1 MAHEDSRPPSSHD
14 AETMPSPQTPVSSR
28 GLSSTGRSMAAA
40 AMPERVAG
48 YKISR
53 ILGQGGM
60 GVVYLAKREDSGF
73 APVVALKVIKRGM
86 DTEDIVRRFETE
98 RKVLSGLN
106 HPNIARLIDGGTTE
120 EGLPFFALEYIE
132 GVPLDKYCDSNR
144 LSTRDRLVLFQKICA
159 AVHYAHQNLIVH
171 RDLKPGNILV
181 STQGEP
187 KLLDFGIAKLLN
199 PSLFEISEV
208 TGPGMRLMTPEY
220 ASPEQVRGDPITT
233 ASDVYSLGVMLYE
246 LLTGRRPYKFKTR
259 LQHEIVR
266 IVCEEEPAKP
276 STVVSFDDA
285 KPSEPQPPSDAHS
298 SKHMAEMREG
308 GVDRLRK
315 RLRGDIDDIVL
326 KSLDKS
332 PQRRYSSAEQLAE
345 DLSRHLEGQPVVARP
360 PSLTY
365 KFEKFVRRNRGSV
378 AAACA
383 VLVALA
389 GGVVGTTYQWQ
400 QAVAAEQVAVQER
413 NAADEQRQKAEA
425 ATAEAVAQ
433 REKARAAW
441 NEVWGLSTRFIDQFH
456 QSVVKLPGSL
466 QARELLVNTAN
477 EYMDKLLA
485 NTGDDLDKQ
494 LTASGVFERM
504 GQVQAD
510 LRGGSKGDAAQGLVL
525 QRRALEIRQK
535 VLTARPDDRVA
546 LLATGTSHLR
556 IGDLLSLGG
565 KQDEAV
571 KSYEAALPLL
581 KKLDGESK
589 EAVPALMR
597 IAAIESKLGDASR
610 RSRDFPAASGH
621 YEEAQRVRTRVAAL
635 DPTPTAKRN
644 LSAGLLEIAMLLDE
658 QGEHDAALERIDAAI
673 AVRRELL
680 AAEPEQARTQRDLA
694 VALRQRAATLL
705 LADRPA
711 DAEAAARES
720 RGLMSS
726 LVEKEKQSPDARN
739 IYTLAMCDTLL
750 GDVLSKADKHTD
762 AALAYTSAAATL
774 EPIAQESKETAD
786 YRAGLADALAGR
798 GAALLAQGDAT
809 GALPP
814 LDRSRELLDAILA
827 DAPDNTDMQRSLL
840 AKLARSAD
848 AAEAIA
854 KDTRESAA
862 SRRRSAI
869 QGSGWATRGLA
880 IAESLA
886 KLPGKPLDKEISP
899 DALKAS
905 RDRLDAL
912 AREVGEGAP
921 PARP

>member
-1 MAHEDSRPPSSHD
+1 MS
-14 AETMPSPQTPVSSR
+14 
-28 GLSSTGRSMAAA
+28 A

-48 YKISR
+48 YKISKV
-53 ILGQGGM
+53 LGQGGM
-60 GVVYLAKREDSGF
+60 GVVYLAKREDSSF
-73 APVVALKVIKRGM
+73 APLVALKVIKRGM

-233 ASDVYSLGVMLYE
+233 ASDVYSLGVILYE

-276 STVVSFDDA
+276 STVVSFEEA
-285 KPSEPQPPSDAHS
+285 KPSDPQPPSDAQS
-298 SKHMAEMREG
+298 SKLMAEMREG

-332 PQRRYSSAEQLAE
+332 PQRRYTSAEQLAE
-345 DLSRHLEGQPVVARP
+345 DLSRHLDGQPVVARP
-360 PSLTY
+360 ASVAY

-383 VLVALA
+383 VFVALA
-389 GGVVGTTYQWQ
+389 GGVIGTTYQWQ
-400 QAVAAEQVAVQER
+400 AAVAAEQVAVQER
-413 NAADEQRQKAEA
+413 NVADEQRQKAEA
-425 ATAEAVAQ
+425 ATAEANAQ
-433 REKARAAW
+433 REKAQNAW
-441 NEVWGLSTRFIDQFH
+441 NEVWTLSTRFIDQFH
-456 QSVVKLPGSL
+456 QSVIKLPGSIP
-466 QARELLVNTAN
+466 ARELLVNTAN

-485 NTGDDLDKQ
+485 NSAEDMDKQ
-494 LTASGVFERM
+494 LTASAIFERM

-510 LRGGSKGDAAQGLVL
+510 MRGGSKGDAAQGLVL
-525 QRRALEIRQK
+525 QRRALEIREK
-535 VLTARPDDRVA
+535 VLAARPDDRVA
-546 LLATGTSHLR
+546 LLAAGSSHLR
-556 IGDLLSLGG
+556 IGDLLSLSGQ
-565 KQDEAV
+565 QDESV

-589 EAVPALMR
+589 DAVPALMR
-597 IAAIESKLGDASR
+597 IAAIESKLGDAAR
-610 RSRDFPAASGH
+610 RSRDLPAAEKH

-635 DPTPTAKRN
+635 DPGATAKRN
-644 LSAGLLEIAMLLDE
+644 LSVGLLDIAGLFDE
-658 QGEHDAALERIDAAI
+658 QGKHDAAIERIDAAI

-694 VALRQRAATLL
+694 VALRQRASSLL
-705 LADRPA
+705 LAGRAA
-711 DAEAAARES
+711 DGEAAVREA

-739 IYTLAMCDTLL
+739 VYTLAMCDILL
-750 GDVLSKADKHTD
+750 GDVLSDVKKHAE
-762 AALAYTSAAATL
+762 AASAYASAAATL
-774 EPIAQESKETAD
+774 GPITQDSKETAE
-786 YRAGLADALAGR
+786 YRRGLADALGGR
-798 GAALLAQGDAT
+798 GAALLAQGDAAE
-809 GALPP
+809 ALAS
-814 LDRSRELLDAILA
+814 LERSRDVLDEILKGSPDDGEL
-827 DAPDNTDMQRSLL
+827 QRSLL
-840 AKLARSAD
+840 SKLARSAG
-848 AAEAIA
+848 AAEALA
-854 KDTRESAA
+854 KDQRESMA
-862 SRRRSAI
+862 SRRRVAT
-869 QGSGWATRGLA
+869 QGVAWAARGLA

-886 KLPGKPLDKEISP
+886 KLPGAPLDSDFSP
-899 DALKAS
+899 ESLRDA
-905 RDRLDAL
+905 RDRLETL
-912 AREVGEGAP
+912 ARELGEGT
-921 PARP
+921 PAAKP